1 MLGSELNHYHYQYA
15 GNDCRDRY
23 QSCKSSRSNAMAAEF
38 SGGGGA
44 NQNQQPKGSQQPRF
58 GKQRQRMRTASMPAE
73 NRKVSRKLRLN
84 DKQMKG
90 Q

>member
-1 MLGSELNHYHYQYA
+1 
-15 GNDCRDRY
+15 
-23 QSCKSSRSNAMAAEF
+23 MAAEF

-84 DKQMKG
+84 DKQADERAMSQRVKEANVIINRIDCWSMEEEKL
-90 Q
+90 